1 MNMKILL
8 KILLLLVLI
17 LWTIGG
23 YFYVLNDEK
32 SAKFMGFG
40 VITLTFVLMPLFI
53 YHRYKGKDLTK
64 YSIKHNDPDASKI
77 ED

>member
-1 MNMKILL
+1 MV
-8 KILLLLVLI
+8 LVLA
-17 LWTIGG
+17 LWAVGG
-23 YFYVLNDEK
+23 YFYALNDDR

-64 YSIKHNDPDASKI
+64 YSLKHNDPDASRI